1 MGKGFLVPDTK
12 EVSRM
17 LTFLLGREVKVAK
30 GSRIRTGARDHWT
43 LGVFV
48 AEDGTVVGLCAT
60 DFPLA
65 ANSGA
70 ALSLFPPHIAK
81 ACIDSNEIEESL
93 WENTLEV
100 YNVVSRFF
108 HDAHD
113 GMIQLGTTYKSGA
126 DVPKE
131 VKKYM
136 RRSKRR
142 VDLRVN
148 ISGYG
153 SGSLALM
160 G

>member
-1 MGKGFLVPDTK
+1 MGNGFLVPDTK

-30 GSRIRTGARDHWT
+30 GSRIRTGARDLWT
-43 LGVFV
+43 LGVYV
-48 AEDGTVVGLCAT
+48 AEDQTVVGVCAT

-81 ACIDSNEIEESL
+81 ACLDNEKIDESI

-100 YNVVSRFF
+100 FNVVSRFF
-108 HDAHD
+108 HEAHD
-113 GMIQLGTTYKSGA
+113 GMIQLGSSHKDGSE
-126 DVPKE
+126 VPKE
-131 VKKYM
+131 IKKFM

-153 SGSLALM
+153 SGALALI